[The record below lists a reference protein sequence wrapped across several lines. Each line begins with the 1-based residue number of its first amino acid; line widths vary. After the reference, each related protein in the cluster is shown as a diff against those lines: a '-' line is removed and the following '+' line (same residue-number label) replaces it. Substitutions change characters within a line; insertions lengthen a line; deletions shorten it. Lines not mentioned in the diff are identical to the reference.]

1 MSKLRHMLGKSKVAE
16 KAMEWRNEKKLEKAR
31 EDPEA
36 FSSSSM
42 TEEEAEKILCGIYTP
57 PYQDL
62 NVIRMKKPEKPVDIS
77 IIIPMYNAQ
86 DTIAECIE
94 SCLDQVIDPMPFSF
108 EVIAVDDG
116 STDRTAEIAE
126 SYDKVHVIRKKN
138 GGQSS
143 ARNEGLRAARGN
155 YICFMDSDDRFYS
168 NDSLEKLFYGKRNAD
183 IVCGGIYQEAKNRYI
198 TCREYRDNAR
208 SDAAYEARCAA
219 SPGYPVAKLY
229 KRELFDRIC
238 FPEGYWF
245 EDSIVHLILFERAKS
260 FATIKDT
267 VYYYRDNPN
276 GVTAGKDVSPKCLDH
291 LYVFDCIMLMRFG
304 AGLDFTPGFL
314 IQAMYHFSISEI
326 GRMKCLS
333 REAKEAAFISSCR
346 RIKNILERTKEV
358 KMTEDQE
365 LLKAA
370 FTKKEYGLWSILSKA
385 EKR

>member
-1 MSKLRHMLGKSKVAE
+1 MSKLRHMLGKSKIAE
-16 KAMEWRNEKKLEKAR
+16 KARKWKNEKKLEKAR

-36 FSSSSM
+36 FSASSM

-62 NVIRMKKPEKPVDIS
+62 NIIRIKKPEKPVDIS

-116 STDRTAEIAE
+116 STDKTAEIAE
-126 SYDKVHVIRKKN
+126 SYDNVRVIRKKN

-183 IVCGGIYQEAKNRYI
+183 IICGGIYQEAKNRYI

-219 SPGYPVAKLY
+219 SPGYSVAKLY

-260 FATIKDT
+260 FAAIKDT
-267 VYYYRDNPN
+267 VYYYRDNPK
-276 GVTAGKDVSPKCLDH
+276 GITAGKDVSPKCLDH
-291 LYVFDCIMLMRFG
+291 LYVFDCIMLMRSG
-304 AGLDFTPGFL
+304 AGLGYTPGFAV
-314 IQAMYHFSISEI
+314 QAMYHFSISEI

-333 REAKEAAFISSCR
+333 QEAKEAAFISSCR

-370 FTKKEYGLWSILSKA
+370 FVKKEYGLWSILSKA

>member
-126 SYDKVHVIRKKN
+126 SYDNIRVIRKKN

-168 NDSLEKLFYGKRNAD
+168 NDSLEKLFYGKRSAD
-183 IVCGGIYQEAKNRYI
+183 IICGGIYQEAKNRYI
-198 TCREYRDNAR
+198 TCREYRDNAT

-219 SPGYPVAKLY
+219 SPGYPVGKLY

-267 VYYYRDNPN
+267 VYYYRDNPK
-276 GVTAGKDVSPKCLDH
+276 GITAGKDVSPKCLDH
-291 LYVFDCIMLMRFG
+291 LYVFDCIMLMRSG
-304 AGLDFTPGFL
+304 AGLNFTPGFL

-326 GRMKCLS
+326 GRTKCLS

-365 LLKAA
+365 FLKAA
-370 FTKKEYGLWSILSKA
+370 FIKKEYGLWSILSKA